1 MKGGHNMTGR
11 ADMTAWPRKEPKS
24 AVCAMCGEQ
33 VPTVVIMDPNRFPDN
48 GLNDTLDVCDEC
60 KEFVEA
66 GVGDSYRR
74 MGLEIADK
82 HNIPVSD
89 ALLPEM
95 PMAEELKK
103 YGTLV
108 GKSKN
113 DYKMYQYRG
122 CYYTL
127 IKKDKTTTEIRKID
141 GIPENAKPVKLKVK

>member
-1 MKGGHNMTGR
+1 MT
-11 ADMTAWPRKEPKS
+11 DMTAWPRREPKS
-24 AVCAMCGEQ
+24 AVCLMCGEQ
-33 VPTVVIMDPNRFPDN
+33 VPTVVIMDPNRFPGN
-48 GLNDTLDVCDEC
+48 GPNDTLDVCDEC

-103 YGTLV
+103 YGKMV
-108 GKSKN
+108 GKSGEG
-113 DYKMYQYRG
+113 YKMYLYRG
-122 CYYTL
+122 NCYTMTR
-127 IKKDKTTTEIRKID
+127 KDKTTTVITKVE
-141 GIPENAKPVKLKVK
+141 GMTESKVKTGIKVR